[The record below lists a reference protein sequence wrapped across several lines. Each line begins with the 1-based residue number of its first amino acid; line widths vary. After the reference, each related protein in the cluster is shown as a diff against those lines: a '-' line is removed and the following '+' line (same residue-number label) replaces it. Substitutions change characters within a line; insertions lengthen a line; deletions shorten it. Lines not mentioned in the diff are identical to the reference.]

1 MPFDFARRHASSPS
15 WQRVSFTLG
24 KKVGETTTRSTFSL
38 LEKQSAR
45 FLIDESFATIGCDAA
60 ASSDVGDAASASEY
74 VAAVV
79 LAAAA
84 AIRNG
89 ARASARR
96 SMARLAGVPTQT
108 CTCDTCEAALLCR
121 SGILRPSNAR
131 GRSYARL
138 RFLSW

>member
-24 KKVGETTTRSTFSL
+24 KKVGETTTRSTFSS

-79 LAAAA
+79 PAAAKA
-84 AIRNG
+84 SRNG

-96 SMARLAGVPTQT
+96 SIDGEDLRTPTQRPS
-108 CTCDTCEAALLCR
+108 LR
-121 SGILRPSNAR
+121 SGR
-131 GRSYARL
+131 
-138 RFLSW
+138 